1 MYVLCKVLLQ
11 AQRVIDIPVSVVI
24 GYSTESHLGFWR
36 WWCMRCCCCLCIC
49 GMGVAD
55 HRNTLPWL
63 QVRYIEWSVL
73 EDRVLHHVSGY
84 YRHELLY
91 DLVSTRSHL
100 NAKHRAAA
108 RQNNPAKGRWAGV
121 GTAGLR

>member
-1 MYVLCKVLLQ
+1 MVVHLLLLF
-11 AQRVIDIPVSVVI
+11 V
-24 GYSTESHLGFWR
+24 HLRGLEWR
-36 WWCMRCCCCLCIC
+36 TTGI
-49 GMGVAD
+49 
-55 HRNTLPWL
+55 TLPWL

-108 RQNNPAKGRWAGV
+108 RQNNPAEGRWEG
-121 GTAGLR
+121 G